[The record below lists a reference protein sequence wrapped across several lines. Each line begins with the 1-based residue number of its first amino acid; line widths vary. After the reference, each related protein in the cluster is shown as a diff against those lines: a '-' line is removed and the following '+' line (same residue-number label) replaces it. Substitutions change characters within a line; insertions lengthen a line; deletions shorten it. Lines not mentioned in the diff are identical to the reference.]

1 MEGVTSEMR
10 RMLDIDKL
18 QEDRGKRRRR
28 IKNDPAIIARRKQ
41 YAFKRNKKDVRT
53 SSPSPVVPFA
63 FESRENI
70 ISQIID
76 LMCRVGWQ
84 DYELRNVW
92 TVLENL
98 RNLLPA
104 GKEAAA

>member
-41 YAFKRNKKDVRT
+41 YAFKRNQKDART
-53 SSPSPVVPFA
+53 SPSPVMQ
-63 FESRENI
+63 SRESI

-76 LMCRVGWQ
+76 LMCRV
-84 DYELRNVW
+84 DYDG
-92 TVLENL
+92 TC
-98 RNLLPA
+98 
-104 GKEAAA
+104 GQH